1 MVHVT
6 QFRLCFYERL
16 DSLDGA
22 LDGSRELI
30 DILWLDDSLEV
41 IFEDFGEIVYFE
53 LVGYFW
59 T

>member
-1 MVHVT
+1 MVEVT

-16 DSLDGA
+16 DSLDRA
-22 LDGSRELI
+22 LDGSGELI
-30 DILWLDDSLEV
+30 NILWLDDSLEV
-41 IFEDFGEIVYFE
+41 IFEHFGKVVYFE